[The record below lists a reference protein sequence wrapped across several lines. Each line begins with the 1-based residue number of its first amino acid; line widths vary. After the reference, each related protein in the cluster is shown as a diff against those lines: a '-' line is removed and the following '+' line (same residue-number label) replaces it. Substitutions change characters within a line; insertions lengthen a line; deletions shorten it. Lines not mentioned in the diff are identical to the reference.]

1 MASSTRKQMT
11 VAELME
17 HLRYVKGDTKVTIS
31 CPCMDVTTGKFSHNE
46 EVPLTDILDFKD
58 DNELWLFGEEL

>member
-1 MASSTRKQMT
+1 MATRVRKQMT
-11 VAELME
+11 VADLME
-17 HLRYVKGDTKVTIS
+17 QLRSVKGDTLVTIS

>member
-1 MASSTRKQMT
+1 MSARVRKQLT

-17 HLRYVKGDTKVTIS
+17 QLKYVKGDTLVTIS
-31 CPCMDVTTGKFSHNE
+31 CPCLDIKTGMFSHNE